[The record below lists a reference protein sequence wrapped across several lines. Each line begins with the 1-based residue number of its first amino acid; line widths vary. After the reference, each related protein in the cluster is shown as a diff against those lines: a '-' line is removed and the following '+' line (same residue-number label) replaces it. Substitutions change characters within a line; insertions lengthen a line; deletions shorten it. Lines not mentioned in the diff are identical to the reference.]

1 MGSFTDLLKVY
12 WSKSEWTVSND
23 FSIQDELDVPTGK
36 LLALHNKKETK
47 CCCSYPRDRFWQE
60 WHCHDV
66 YLHSL
71 LQSRILN
78 LDVTKIGMKAR
89 YDFNRFST
97 NSRKFTCVHGR
108 ICIDLLFMHMLK
120 RTSAA
125 GVFYIQNELSDD
137 VVLTA
142 PLKTTIW
149 KEQYMQQSH
158 ASTLFTNNSTLH
170 STLG

>member
-78 LDVTKIGMKAR
+78 LDVTIIGMKAR
-89 YDFNRFST
+89 YD
-97 NSRKFTCVHGR
+97 
-108 ICIDLLFMHMLK
+108 I
-120 RTSAA
+120 
-125 GVFYIQNELSDD
+125 FYTLNELSDD

>member
-1 MGSFTDLLKVY
+1 MLPHESIYLDYDFLQLNLMKKYDTQTTSLNEMGSFTDHLKVY
-12 WSKSEWTVSND
+12 WSKSEWTVSKK
-23 FSIQDELDVPTGK
+23 FSTQDELDVPTGK

-108 ICIDLLFMHMLK
+108 ICIDLL
-120 RTSAA
+120 S
-125 GVFYIQNELSDD
+125 
-137 VVLTA
+137 
-142 PLKTTIW
+142 
-149 KEQYMQQSH
+149 MQIC
-158 ASTLFTNNSTLH
+158 
-170 STLG
+170 

>member
-1 MGSFTDLLKVY
+1 MLPHESIYLDYDFLQLNLMKKYDTQTTSLNEMGSFTDLLKVY

-97 NSRKFTCVHGR
+97 NSSKFTCVHGR
-108 ICIDLLFMHMLK
+108 ICIDLL
-120 RTSAA
+120 S
-125 GVFYIQNELSDD
+125 
-137 VVLTA
+137 
-142 PLKTTIW
+142 
-149 KEQYMQQSH
+149 MQIC
-158 ASTLFTNNSTLH
+158 
-170 STLG
+170 

>member
-1 MGSFTDLLKVY
+1 MGSFTDHLKVY
-12 WSKSEWTVSND
+12 WSKSEWTVSKD
-23 FSIQDELDVPTGK
+23 FSTQDELDVPTGK

-60 WHCHDV
+60 WHRHDV

-97 NSRKFTCVHGR
+97 NSSKFTCVHGR
-108 ICIDLLFMHMLK
+108 ICIDLLSMHKLK
-120 RTSAA
+120 RNICCRCFLYSEWTKWWCCAHCTTENDKMERTIYTA
-125 GVFYIQNELSDD
+125 EPCFYL
-137 VVLTA
+137 V
-142 PLKTTIW
+142 
-149 KEQYMQQSH
+149 Y
-158 ASTLFTNNSTLH
+158 
-170 STLG
+170 